1 MTDETNYHDAAL
13 ERMQDSVVPR
23 AIQNHPYVLEIE
35 RETFELVALVT
46 EILNEHDLWG
56 PDDTYTWK
64 DGTRW
69 AKFDPTSH
77 KK

>member
-1 MTDETNYHDAAL
+1 MTDTIP
-13 ERMQDSVVPR
+13 Q
-23 AIQNHPYVLEIE
+23 AIQHHPYVLEIE
-35 RETFELVALVT
+35 RETFELIAQVI
-46 EILNEHDLWG
+46 EILNEHGLWG

-69 AKFDPTSH
+69 LKFDPTSH